1 MATDPAET
9 SAEERAKA
17 KLGLIHHALVYAV
30 VFGGLAI
37 LNLATSPHALW
48 FVFPAVAWGIA
59 LVLHAVSVLAVAPRS
74 HLYERLLERERR
86 KSG

>member
-1 MATDPAET
+1 MEAHPET
-9 SAEERAKA
+9 TAEERAKA

-30 VFGGLAI
+30 VILGLVI

-48 FVFPAVAWGIA
+48 FVFPAVAWGVA
-59 LVLHAVSVLAVAPRS
+59 LALHALSVLALPQRS

-86 KSG
+86 KRA